1 MSQNL
6 KADNEVWWSFHY
18 CMTKANGFMHD
29 YHILN
34 ELINDTVMVN
44 GKEYKINAYDIKVL
58 NYLIGWTQNKSVCL
72 YQSNQHVADRLGM
85 SLNTFKDSLKKLRAL
100 DFIEERKIG
109 GHTCRMYP
117 RLEFIAQSLGYTL
130 NAVTDEQKEEIKKE
144 DSMSTITTVNQDDN
158 NDTEEEC
165 PF

>member
-72 YQSNQHVADRLGM
+72 YQSNQCVADRLGM

>member
-34 ELINDTVMVN
+34 ELIGDTVLV
-44 GKEYKINAYDIKVL
+44 GDKECKINIYDIKVL

-72 YQSNQHVADRLGM
+72 YQSNKRVAGRLGI
-85 SLNTFKDSLKKLRAL
+85 SVNTFKDSLKKLKAL
-100 DFIEERKIG
+100 GYIEERKIN

-117 RLEFIAQSLGYTL
+117 RLEFIAQSLGYPL
-130 NAVTDEQKEEIKKE
+130 DAVTDEQKEEIKKE
-144 DSMSTITTVNQDDN
+144 DSMSTITTVNQDD
-158 NDTEEEC
+158 DTEEEN

>member
-1 MSQNL
+1 MGQNL

-34 ELINDTVMVN
+34 KLINDTVMVN
-44 GKEYKINAYDIKVL
+44 GKECKINTYDIKVL

-72 YQSNQHVADRLGM
+72 YQANQHVADRLGI
-85 SLNTFKDSLKKLRAL
+85 SINTFKDSLKKLRAL
-100 DFIEERKIG
+100 NFIEERKIG
-109 GHTCRMYP
+109 SHTCRMYP

-130 NAVTDEQKEEIKKE
+130 DAVTDEQKEEIKEE

-158 NDTEEEC
+158 DTEKS